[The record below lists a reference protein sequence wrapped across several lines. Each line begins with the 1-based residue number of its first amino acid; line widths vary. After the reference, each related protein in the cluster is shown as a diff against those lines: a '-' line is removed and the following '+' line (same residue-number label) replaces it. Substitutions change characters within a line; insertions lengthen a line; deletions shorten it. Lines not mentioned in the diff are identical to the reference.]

1 MFQKALIS
9 TDLTDGLDRLGYT
22 VTSLAASGFTKITF
36 FHNVPVETDRSV
48 PKVDEDAIAAAQEH
62 LDKVIQ
68 EAPDD
73 VDIKVIVSGGKASS
87 NILQKVELTGCEV
100 LFLGMPTRNILSEKL
115 FGSTTMKLVEQTPVP
130 MMIMRPQLVSTF
142 TTEELSIRCRNLFRY
157 LLIPYDGTGGS
168 TEFLEVLKARIQQ
181 NPPPDEHQYWLLWV
195 IDDNIRRE
203 LRGDN
208 PMQDAQARLE
218 KTAEGLRALNLKVAT
233 LVVEGDPLTE
243 ILHAADRYDIG
254 AIATS
259 SRGIG
264 GLLRWSVPSL
274 TREILRHSW
283 HPVLYFPKQA

>member
-9 TDLTDGLDRLGYT
+9 TDLQDGLDRLGYT
-22 VTSLAASGFTKITF
+22 AASLAESGFTQITF
-36 FHNVPVETDRSV
+36 FHNVSIETDRSV
-48 PKVDEDAIAAAQEH
+48 PRVDEDEIAATQAH
-62 LDKVIQ
+62 LSNVIQ
-68 EAPDD
+68 EAPAG

-115 FGSTTMKLVEQTPVP
+115 FGSTTMNLVEQTPVP

-142 TTEELSIRCRNLFRY
+142 TIEELSIRCRNLFRY
-157 LLIPYDGTGGS
+157 LLIPYDGTAGS
-168 TEFLEVLKARIQQ
+168 TEFLETLKTRIQKS
-181 NPPPDEHQYWLLWV
+181 PPPDEHQYWLIWV
-195 IDDNIRRE
+195 VDDNIRRE
-203 LRGDN
+203 LRGDH
-208 PMQDAQARLE
+208 PMQTAQEQLE
-218 KTAEGLRALNLKVAT
+218 KAAEGLRALNLKVET
-233 LVVEGDPLTE
+233 LVIEGDPLTE
-243 ILHAADRYDIG
+243 ILRAADRYDIG

-283 HPVLYFPKQA
+283 HPVLYFPKQD